1 MSRFL
6 HEDYASL
13 VPYTPG
19 EQLNDRKYIKLNT
32 NENPYPPAPGVRAVL
47 DSFDED
53 RLKLYPVLT
62 QEPLLA
68 ALAKEYDLKTENL
81 FVANGSDDV
90 IAWLIMAFTG
100 RGGRLACPDIT
111 YSFYPVYAQLFG
123 VTLHQIPLRED
134 FRVAAEDYLS
144 LDCNILIANPNAP
157 TGLVLTID
165 EIEKIVVSNPDRL
178 VVIDEAYVAFA
189 KENVSCVSLVNK
201 YDNLAVVHTMSKSY
215 SLAGGRVGYCMAS
228 PAIIEDL
235 NKIRFSFNPYS
246 MNTLSLLIATAAVE
260 DRDYHRLCTDK
271 VVAARDY
278 AIGALR
284 KAGFTCTD
292 SQSNFIFVK
301 PPRGTAADYY
311 RLLRERGILIR
322 YFSAPRINEYMRIS
336 IGTQEQMQQV
346 VAAMLTITEEL

>member
-6 HEDYASL
+6 HGDYASL

-19 EQLNDRKYIKLNT
+19 EQLSDKKYIKLNT

-47 DSFDED
+47 DSFEED

-62 QEPLLA
+62 QEPLLS
-68 ALAKEYDLKTENL
+68 ALAKEYGLDTENL

-100 RGGRLACPDIT
+100 RGGRLYCPDIT

-123 VTLHQIPLRED
+123 VSLCQIPLRED
-134 FRVAAEDYLS
+134 FRVEAEDYLG
-144 LDCNILIANPNAP
+144 LDGNILIANPNAP
-157 TGLVLTID
+157 TGLVLTMD
-165 EIEKIVVSNPDRL
+165 EIEKIVTGNPDRL

-189 KENVSCVSLVNK
+189 REGISCVSLVKK

-215 SLAGGRVGYCMAS
+215 SLAGQRIGYCMAS

-260 DRDYHRLCTDK
+260 DCAYHKDCTDK
-271 VVAARDY
+271 VVAAREY
-278 AIGALR
+278 AISELR
-284 KAGFTCTD
+284 RAGFICTD

-301 PPRGTAADYY
+301 PPKGTAGDYY

-336 IGTQEQMQQV
+336 IGTQEQMEQV
-346 VAAMLTITEEL
+346 IRAMLAIREEL